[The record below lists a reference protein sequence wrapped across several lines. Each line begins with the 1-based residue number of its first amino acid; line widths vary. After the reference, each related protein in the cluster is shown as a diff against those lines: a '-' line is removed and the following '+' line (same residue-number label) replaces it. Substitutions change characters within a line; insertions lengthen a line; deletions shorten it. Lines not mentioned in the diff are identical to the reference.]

1 MKFHEIMLGLNITD
15 PLILEEQI
23 LDSIFNIRRLK
34 KEVAVLRR
42 TKGKEMF
49 FRKQKVDEESKTTA
63 ESIRQM
69 EQKLLQSKNQV
80 AEDSTLFAQNFK
92 SSAGLLTMDEIQSEY
107 DRLIRTKEELQIDY
121 AEKQAL
127 YKQTLFSFDQRYNDI
142 VTQAETVKIDRE
154 RK

>member
-107 DRLIRTKEELQIDY
+107 DRLIRTKEELQIEY